1 MTMRFVRFDYFKRFC
16 YVFFFGGWHDVFVAY
31 DQGTKELLFFS
42 LRSGELIR
50 RLSDLPYELESM
62 YLDDEGIL
70 KVRTNDGRHFRIDI
84 PTGVTRV
91 IETSAYVNPQ
101 SDPLNLRDKG
111 IKSVK
116 VKTLL

>member
-1 MTMRFVRFDYFKRFC
+1 M
-16 YVFFFGGWHDVFVAY
+16 
-31 DQGTKELLFFS
+31 
-42 LRSGELIR
+42 
-50 RLSDLPYELESM
+50 PYELESM

-111 IKSVK
+111 YQICEGKDTIVGYDPSSDQ
-116 VKTLL
+116 T